1 MKKSLFLLLLIA
13 HFCSAVSR
21 AQEPLAIHLKDFH
34 TAPITDVLVDTDE
47 RFIYSGDQSGKIL
60 VTRTLDYGFH
70 KTLLKRADGM
80 AIKDMRLTN
89 HDPILLI
96 LTGYRYALGRADS
109 LLVFD
114 TNRHQVARSMPVHD
128 ATFGSGTDGLLLLAS
143 GNGQNNEITGFANND
158 LTQNILTLSC
168 AGIPKLPAAS
178 IGKHWL
184 AFIETAGNLFE
195 QHLKV
200 VDYTNHSTLFEEEFA
215 DVKNEAEII
224 FLHASVDGEQLYAF
238 VYETTT
244 SQLSIYGY
252 GTTGFAKT
260 KQIGRAHV

>member
-1 MKKSLFLLLLIA
+1 
-13 HFCSAVSR
+13 
-21 AQEPLAIHLKDFH
+21 
-34 TAPITDVLVDTDE
+34 
-47 RFIYSGDQSGKIL
+47 
-60 VTRTLDYGFH
+60 
-70 KTLLKRADGM
+70 M

-89 HDPILLI
+89 HDSILLI

-178 IGKHWL
+178 IGKHRSEEHTSEL
-184 AFIETAGNLFE
+184 QSLMRISYAVFCLKKKNNRTA
-195 QHLKV
+195 KK
-200 VDYTNHSTLFEEEFA
+200 S
-215 DVKNEAEII
+215 KK
-224 FLHASVDGEQLYAF
+224 
-238 VYETTT
+238 TT
-244 SQLSIYGY
+244 
-252 GTTGFAKT
+252 K
-260 KQIGRAHV
+260 

>member
-13 HFCSAVSR
+13 HFCSAVSRAQEPLAIHLKDFHTAPNTDVLVDTDKSFIYIGTKPCKTMKNSLSLLLMIAHFCRAGSR

-89 HDPILLI
+89 HDSILLI

-143 GNGQNNEITGFANND
+143 GKDRKSTR
-158 LTQNILTLSC
+158 L
-168 AGIPKLPAAS
+168 
-178 IGKHWL
+178 
-184 AFIETAGNLFE
+184 
-195 QHLKV
+195 
-200 VDYTNHSTLFEEEFA
+200 HSS
-215 DVKNEAEII
+215 
-224 FLHASVDGEQLYAF
+224 H
-238 VYETTT
+238 
-244 SQLSIYGY
+244 
-252 GTTGFAKT
+252 
-260 KQIGRAHV
+260 